1 MCFSDAHTAGL
12 LKVRDPYPFGVD
24 PSWRGSRSE
33 LPFLNSLKMKM
44 SILMGVAQMNLG
56 IVLSYF
62 DARFHGNALDIRYCI
77 FCWDV
82 IEFEGNLQYF

>member
-1 MCFSDAHTAGL
+1 
-12 LKVRDPYPFGVD
+12 VD

-56 IVLSYF
+56 VVLSYF
-62 DARFHGNALDIRYCI
+62 DARFHGNALDIRCCI
-77 FCWDV
+77 FVCIFSSDTAKLERNCSALTAH
-82 IEFEGNLQYF
+82 ILQVSIHTTDDFPE